1 MPFFKHDCMTPG
13 CCTYA
18 GSFNHRDVYVSKDRT
33 VILRYSD
40 EGPDYSSMPYEIAA
54 VIPDQLW
61 NTAVDMIDDLSG

>member
-18 GSFNHRDVYVSKDRT
+18 GSFNHRDVYISRDRT

-40 EGPDYSSMPYEIAA
+40 EGPDYLSMPYDIANVHGGEI
-54 VIPDQLW
+54 W
-61 NTAVDMIDDLSG
+61 STAVKMIDDLSG